1 MAIKRI
7 GILTGIGDVPG
18 LNAVIKSATYRRS
31 ENDIEIFGLRR
42 GWEALTH
49 LNIEDEQ

>member
-7 GILTGIGDVPG
+7 GILTGGGHVPR

-31 ENDIEIFGLRR
+31 ENDIEIFGLRC
-42 GWEALTH
+42 GWEAFTH
-49 LNIEDEQ
+49 LRGREQ